1 MAQKRSLAQEV
12 EVYQNK
18 LSEWRGREGQ
28 HVLIEGDH
36 VHGFFSSYADAL
48 KYGYD
53 LIGLKPFFVKQVSTI
68 ESAHSISRFFAP
80 CHTSP
85 SL

>member
-1 MAQKRSLAQEV
+1 MAQKRPLAQEA

-18 LSEWRGREGQ
+18 LSEWRGHEGQ
-28 HVLIEGDH
+28 YVLIEGDH
-36 VHGFFSSYADAL
+36 VHGFFSSYDDAL

-68 ESAHSISRFFAP
+68 ESVHFISRFFDS
-80 CHTSP
+80 CHT
-85 SL
+85 LHLL